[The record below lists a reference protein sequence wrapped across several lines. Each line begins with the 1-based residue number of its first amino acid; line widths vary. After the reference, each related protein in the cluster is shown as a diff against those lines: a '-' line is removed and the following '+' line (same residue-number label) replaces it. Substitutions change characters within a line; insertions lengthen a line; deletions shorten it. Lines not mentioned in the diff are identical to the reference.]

1 MEIKLCNIYK
11 GGVTWAVFIKDAAVF
26 IYLGKKKKSFCG
38 EFIKQDFFFDSNKKR
53 GTHRETHTHWKFKKI
68 INLISDFQF

>member
-38 EFIKQDFFFDSNKKR
+38 EFIKQDFFLI
-53 GTHRETHTHWKFKKI
+53 HTHWKFKKI